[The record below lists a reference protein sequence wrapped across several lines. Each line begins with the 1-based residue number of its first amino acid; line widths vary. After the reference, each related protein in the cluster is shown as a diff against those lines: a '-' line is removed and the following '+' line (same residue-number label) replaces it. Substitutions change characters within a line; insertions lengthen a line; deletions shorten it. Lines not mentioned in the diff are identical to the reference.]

1 MAWLMA
7 CAAILAAMTAGAHAQ
22 EPEAATRPAFSLASS
37 QIYTTK
43 DSPSIDL
50 TFQQVDHLDFRIYR
64 VKDAKAFFAGLK
76 DPHQFGS
83 PEPVVAQE
91 QTWLEWLAEW
101 KSSRR
106 SEVRDFMRRQVSSTY
121 RTERRKQIDKG
132 ETSRRQMLRYTTFAQ
147 VPLLNQSQLVA
158 SWREMLPRVR
168 DAESR
173 RLPLDLPGPGAYLIE
188 AVNPP
193 HRAYTI
199 IVVSDVG
206 LVTKAAP
213 KQALMFAANRFTG
226 APLGNCL
233 TGVVVDQKVVFSGTT
248 TGDGTSLAA
257 IDTTNPDAVITLA
270 QCGNEIVVSDPG
282 SYQFQGAA
290 RDLIP
295 TSQRQM
301 LRYTTFAQVPL
312 LNQSQL
318 VASWREMLPRVQRRR
333 KPPPPARS
341 PRPRRVSRRSRQSS
355 PPRLHHRRRLR
366 RRPGDESG
374 AETGADVRRQPLQ
387 RRTARQLPHQ
397 RRRRSESRCS
407 RGTTTGDGTSLASF
421 DTTNPDAVITRRAV
435 RQRDRRLRSGRV
447 SVPGRGARPVAY
459 IYTDKPIYRPGHT
472 VRLKGVLRWRDRDAV
487 LPFDQ
492 PQAEL
497 SIVDPD
503 EKVLLRQQVKVDAFG
518 AVKGDFTVPMTAPL
532 GYYTIRLTS
541 GDQNATGS
549 FEVQEYRKPE
559 FEVSV
564 TPAQR
569 FVVQGKQVSA
579 TITARYYFGQPVANG
594 AVTYALYK
602 SSYYSPFRWQDDAD
616 ESEYAGY
623 DYAGEQIGE
632 ETVRLNEK
640 GEATIT
646 VEMPEDDNKR
656 DYTLRIDARVTDASG
671 REVSGKGRVVG
682 TYGDFFLTTSLDRY
696 VYQPGSSAELRVR
709 AWTIRAA

>member
-1 MAWLMA
+1 MNAKPRWLMA
-7 CAAILAAMTAGAHAQ
+7 CAAIVAAMTAPLTTVARAQ
-22 EPEAATRPAFSLASS
+22 EAEAQTRPAFSLASS

-43 DSPSIDL
+43 DSPAIDL

-106 SEVRDFMRRQVSSTY
+106 SEVREFARRQVSQNY

-147 VPLLNQSQLVA
+147 VPLLNKSQLVA

-173 RLPLDLPGPGAYLIE
+173 RLPLELPGPGAYLVE
-188 AVNPP
+188 AISAP

-199 IVVSDVG
+199 VVVSDVG

-226 APLGNCL
+226 QPLGNCM

-257 IDTTNPDAVITLA
+257 IDTTKPDAVITVA
-270 QCGNEIVVSDPG
+270 QCGNEVVVSDPG
-282 SYQFQGAA
+282 AYQFQGAA
-290 RDLIP
+290 RDL
-295 TSQRQM
+295 
-301 LRYTTFAQVPL
+301 
-312 LNQSQL
+312 
-318 VASWREMLPRVQRRR
+318 
-333 KPPPPARS
+333 
-341 PRPRRVSRRSRQSS
+341 
-355 PPRLHHRRRLR
+355 
-366 RRPGDESG
+366 
-374 AETGADVRRQPLQ
+374 
-387 RRTARQLPHQ
+387 
-397 RRRRSESRCS
+397 
-407 RGTTTGDGTSLASF
+407 
-421 DTTNPDAVITRRAV
+421 
-435 RQRDRRLRSGRV
+435 
-447 SVPGRGARPVAY
+447 VAY

-472 VRLKGVLRWRDRDAV
+472 VRLKGVMRWRDRDAI

-569 FVVQGKQVSA
+569 FVVQGKQGVRDDHRPLLLRSA
-579 TITARYYFGQPVANG
+579 GGARRGHLR
-594 AVTYALYK
+594 ALQVVLLLAL
-602 SSYYSPFRWQDDAD
+602 PL
-616 ESEYAGY
+616 AG
-623 DYAGEQIGE
+623 
-632 ETVRLNEK
+632 
-640 GEATIT
+640 
-646 VEMPEDDNKR
+646 
-656 DYTLRIDARVTDASG
+656 
-671 REVSGKGRVVG
+671 
-682 TYGDFFLTTSLDRY
+682 
-696 VYQPGSSAELRVR
+696 
-709 AWTIRAA
+709 